1 MKKLFLLSTILLIA
15 FVFIYS
21 CSAVEED
28 ISPPEVVESQE
39 SEPDPTQYTL
49 TVTAGEGGSVTAG
62 GTYDEGT
69 DVTIT
74 ATPSEGYVFVGW
86 EGSDETTPEII
97 ISLNSDI
104 TLTALFESSLAT
116 EIIGKWD
123 FSSDTEKN
131 NCTIVSI
138 IFSTDL
144 NFKLYTQNAVILG
157 NFSVSQ
163 GTINLS
169 IGDTSLGTIGSININ
184 GSNLSASFNING
196 YCVAVRV
203 AQKNNNYTP
212 NKTYVPDDNFEQ
224 TLIDLGHDD
233 FLDNYVITN
242 NISGITSL
250 DVNAKNISDLTGIED
265 FVSLVQLL
273 SYQNNISKINLS
285 LNTSLDYLELGEN
298 NITFVDLSNNLLL
311 EHLNLYGNQLTSID
325 VSANQAL
332 TYLSLGGNS
341 FTNIDVSSNLL
352 LTDLLVFDN
361 DLSSLDISGS
371 IGLINLMAKGNT
383 NLSCIQVNQTQLNQP
398 PVGFDKELN
407 TRLSLDCNS
416 SCVTNNPNNLF
427 NDTFTTMK
435 QKYSVGDAI
444 NFGNKKLYVNEFND
458 DVDGPND
465 TTWNQWMENQYG
477 VFRDI
482 RAINFGFSASLG
494 PNDMFIEFFYDSLT
508 EKFLFV
514 RFRYLNGQNAPNS
527 CGINYHF
534 FQKRYFSN
542 RTIVPNFVNNCETE
556 YFECIEDTFDA
567 AVQYSDLITQQ
578 KPISLGNNGVTIECI
593 NASVGDT
600 GDVNGKTYEVVD
612 RATLETKIT
621 NGDDVTCV
629 CTSLVTDMSSI
640 FEGNSTFNQDVSSWD
655 TSNVTNMERMFS
667 EATLFNQNIGAW
679 DTSNVVN
686 MESLFNRATNFN
698 QDIGNWDTSNVTTM
712 GNMFLLTSFNKNI
725 GLWNTSKVLFM
736 GGMFANNPSFNQNIG
751 GWDTSNVTS
760 MQQMFDRAIAFNRN
774 IGNWNT
780 SSVVNMGAMFWKAES
795 FNQDIGNWNTTNVT
809 NLGAMFLDAKSFNQD
824 LSDWCVVNITSEPND
839 FATNSAL
846 TSTNKPIWGTCPGSF
861 SIDVTATSSSNYTL
875 SGTDRTGNIS
885 GNDPDLI
892 FNVGDT
898 INFVVSASGHP
909 FYLKTVAGTGTGDVI
924 TGVTNN
930 GSENGTITWTPTTTG
945 TFYYQCS
952 LHGGMVGTITIQ

>member
-1 MKKLFLLSTILLIA
+1 MLKKLILLLL
-15 FVFIYS
+15 VFTALT
-21 CSAVEED
+21 CSKEDEDTSTANTVTTEE
-28 ISPPEVVESQE
+28 PAEVQVQ
-39 SEPDPTQYTL
+39 TYTL
-49 TVTAGEGGSVTAG
+49 TVTAGEGGSVTTG

-69 DVTIT
+69 NVTVT

-86 EGSDETTPEII
+86 EGSDETSAELTIT
-97 ISLNSDI
+97 LNSDVS
-104 TLTALFESSLAT
+104 LTAIFESSLAT
-116 EIIGKWD
+116 DIIGKWD
-123 FSSDTEKN
+123 FSSDTGKN
-131 NCTIVSI
+131 NCTVISI
-138 IFSTDL
+138 IFSADQS
-144 NFKLYTQNAVILG
+144 FKLYTQNLVLLG

-163 GTINLS
+163 GTISLLVGGNS
-169 IGDTSLGTIGSININ
+169 IGTIAGITISGTSL
-184 GSNLSASFNING
+184 SATFDVNG

-203 AQKNNNYTP
+203 AQKNTTYTP
-212 NKTYVPDDNFEQ
+212 AKTYVPDDNFEQ
-224 TLIDLGHDD
+224 ALIDLGHDD
-233 FLDNYVITN
+233 VLDNYVITN
-242 NISGITSL
+242 NISGLTTL
-250 DVNAKNISDLTGIED
+250 DINAKNISDLTGIED

-273 SYQNNISKINLS
+273 SYQNNISTVNLS

-298 NITFVDLSNNLLL
+298 NITTIDLSTNTLL

-341 FTNIDVSSNLL
+341 FTNVDISSNLL
-352 LTDLLVFDN
+352 LIDLLVFDN

-371 IGLINLMAKGNT
+371 TGLINLMAKGNT

-398 PVGFDKELN
+398 PVGFETELN

-416 SCVTNNPNNLF
+416 SCVINNPNNLF
-427 NDTFTTMK
+427 NESFTTMK

-482 RAINFGFSASLG
+482 RAINFGFSASIG

-514 RFRYLNGQNAPNS
+514 RFRYLNGQNAPNA
-527 CGINYHF
+527 CATNYHF

-542 RTIVPNFVNNCETE
+542 RTIVPNFTNNCETE
-556 YFECIEDTFDA
+556 YFDCIEDTYNA
-567 AVQYSDLITQQ
+567 AVQYSDLITQYN
-578 KPISLGNNGVTIECI
+578 PISIDANGITIKCP
-593 NASVGDT
+593 NATVGDT

-612 RATLETKIT
+612 RATLETKIN

-629 CTSLVTDMSSI
+629 CTSLLTDMNNL
-640 FEGNSTFNQDVSSWD
+640 FAGNSTFNQDISSWD
-655 TSNVTNMERMFS
+655 TSNVSNMEMMFR

-679 DTSNVVN
+679 DTSNVTN
-686 MESLFNRATNFN
+686 MESLFIRATNFN

-736 GGMFANNPSFNQNIG
+736 GGMFANNPSFNQDIG
-751 GWDTSNVTS
+751 VWDTSNVTS
-760 MQQMFDRAIAFNRN
+760 MQQMFDRATAFNQN

-780 SSVVNMGAMFWKAES
+780 SNVVNMGAMFWKAES

-809 NLGAMFLDAKSFNQD
+809 NLGAMFLDAQSFNQD

-846 TSTNKPIWGTCPGSF
+846 TSTNKPRWGYCPNSF

-892 FNVGDT
+892 FDVGDT

-909 FYLKTVAGTGTGDVI
+909 FYLKTVAGTGTGNTI

-930 GSENGTITWTPTTTG
+930 GSENGTVSWTPTSTG
-945 TFYYQCS
+945 TYYYQCS